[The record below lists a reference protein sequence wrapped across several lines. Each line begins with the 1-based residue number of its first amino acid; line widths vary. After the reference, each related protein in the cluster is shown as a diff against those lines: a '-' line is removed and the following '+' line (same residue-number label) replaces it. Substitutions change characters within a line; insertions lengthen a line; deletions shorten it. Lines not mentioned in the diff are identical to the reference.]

1 MNELVLITGGAG
13 FIGSHTADR
22 LLADGYRVR
31 VLDAMLPQVHGNR
44 ARPEYL
50 AAEVE
55 LQVGDVCDA
64 AAVSAALDGV
74 SYVYHFAAETGVG
87 QSMYAVQRYF
97 STNVLGTA
105 TLWQEIL
112 ARSASIKKVVL
123 SSSRAVYGEGKY
135 FCAACQEVVYPPQR
149 SEAQLASQCWWH
161 HCANC
166 NEKLIIAPTDEKTPL
181 SCTSVYGLTKKMQE
195 EICTLMSQ
203 TSGVPAVI
211 LRYFNVYGPRQALSN
226 PYTGIIANFCTR
238 LMNGKQ
244 AVLYE
249 QGWPLRDFVHVSDV
263 AKANVLALKYKSDG
277 VAILNIGSGQ
287 AGSLRDVAQLLCRI
301 MSLPEMIET
310 TTKARVGD
318 IFGCYADLEKSR
330 QALGYEPTTT
340 QEQGLAALLPWLE
353 SQQPVDRSE
362 KVERELRLK
371 GILKD

>member
-1 MNELVLITGGAG
+1 
-13 FIGSHTADR
+13 
-22 LLADGYRVR
+22 
-31 VLDAMLPQVHGNR
+31 
-44 ARPEYL
+44 
-50 AAEVE
+50 
-55 LQVGDVCDA
+55 
-64 AAVSAALDGV
+64 
-74 SYVYHFAAETGVG
+74 
-87 QSMYAVQRYF
+87 
-97 STNVLGTA
+97 
-105 TLWQEIL
+105 
-112 ARSASIKKVVL
+112 
-123 SSSRAVYGEGKY
+123 
-135 FCAACQEVVYPPQR
+135 
-149 SEAQLASQCWWH
+149 
-161 HCANC
+161 
-166 NEKLIIAPTDEKTPL
+166 
-181 SCTSVYGLTKKMQE
+181 MQE

-263 AKANVLALKYKSDG
+263 AKANVLALKYTSDD

-330 QALGYEPTTT
+330 HSLGYEPTTT